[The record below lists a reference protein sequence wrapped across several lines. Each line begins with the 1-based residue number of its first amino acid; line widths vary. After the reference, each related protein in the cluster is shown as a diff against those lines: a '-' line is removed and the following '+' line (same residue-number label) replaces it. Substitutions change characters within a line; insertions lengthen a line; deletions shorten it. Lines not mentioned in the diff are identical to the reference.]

1 MKKTIVIYGAEN
13 ESAKETA
20 MYFSG
25 ENVYALFPSGKDMIH
40 GAHFII
46 ENALHKRDARSLLK
60 TQRAANFNPL
70 FPYGKR
76 LLHSPSKLRLFT
88 FQSTLPIREETTLIF
103 VITTKSSKFQSTLPI
118 REETSGSAG
127 WSC

>member
-1 MKKTIVIYGAEN
+1 
-13 ESAKETA
+13 

-76 LLHSPSKLRLFT
+76 LYVGTTTVFRRLISIHSSHTGRD
-88 FQSTLPIREETTLIF
+88 S
-103 VITTKSSKFQSTLPI
+103 V
-118 REETSGSAG
+118 
-127 WSC
+127 